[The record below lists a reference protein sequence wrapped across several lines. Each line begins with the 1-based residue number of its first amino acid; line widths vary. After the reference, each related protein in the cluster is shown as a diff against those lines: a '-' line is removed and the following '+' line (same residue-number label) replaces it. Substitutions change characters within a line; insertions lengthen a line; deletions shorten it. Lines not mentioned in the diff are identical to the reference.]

1 MRVEI
6 QKGGEREKEKQA
18 RRDWKKE
25 SGEMKSK
32 KQTER
37 VQNNEDR

>member
-6 QKGGEREKEKQA
+6 QKGGKEKKKSKPEEIE
-18 RRDWKKE
+18 KKE